1 MDSSNQMKVVGAV
14 QMAPV
19 FLDREATLAKVEGYV
34 DEAGANGCEL
44 VAFGETVV
52 PGYPFWLGRTDGAVF
67 NSDLQRDIHS
77 LYLREAVD
85 IEAGDLDGV
94 RDAARRNGVSVV
106 LGIAERPRD
115 RGGHSIYCSA
125 VTVNALGEIASV
137 HRKLT
142 PTYEERLS
150 WANGDGHG
158 LVTHQLGPFTFGT
171 LNCWENWMP
180 LSRTALYAQGE
191 DLHVALWPG
200 DVYDTTDIT
209 RFIALESRSYV
220 ISVSGVLHRDGIPDS
235 MPGAEI
241 MREASDEEISTG
253 GTCIAAPDGSWVVE
267 PIDTREGLTVATLDH
282 GQVRRER
289 QNFDPVGHYGR
300 PDVTRLVVDRRR
312 QTLAIFTDETP

>member
-1 MDSSNQMKVVGAV
+1 MAQVEQTQIVGVV

-19 FLDREATLAKVEGYV
+19 FLNRAATMAKVERYV
-34 DEAGANGCEL
+34 DEAGASGCKL
-44 VAFGETVV
+44 VVFGETIV
-52 PGYPFWLGRTDGAVF
+52 PGYPFWLGRTDGAAF
-67 NSDLQRDIHS
+67 NSDLQREIHS
-77 LYLREAVD
+77 LYLQEAVQ
-85 IEAGDLDGV
+85 IEAGHLDGV
-94 RDAARRNGVSVV
+94 REAARRNGISVV
-106 LGIAERPRD
+106 LGIAERPMD

-125 VTVNALGEIASV
+125 VTIDALGDIASV
-137 HRKLT
+137 HRKLI

-158 LVTHQLGPFTFGT
+158 LVTHQLPPFTFGT

-200 DVYDTTDIT
+200 DVSDTADIT

-220 ISVSGVLHRDGIPDS
+220 ISVSGLMRREDIPDT
-235 MPGAEI
+235 MPGADI
-241 MREASDEEISTG
+241 MRQASTEQISTG

-267 PIDTREGLTVATLDH
+267 PIDSREGLTTATLDH
-282 GQVRRER
+282 GDVRRER
-289 QNFDPVGHYGR
+289 QNFDPAGHYGR

-312 QTLAIFTDETP
+312 QMLATFTD

>member
-1 MDSSNQMKVVGAV
+1 MAARNQTTVVGAV

-19 FLDREATLAKVEGYV
+19 YLDRDATLAKVEAYV
-34 DEAGANGCEL
+34 REAGEKGCGL
-44 VAFGETVV
+44 VAFGETIA
-52 PGYPFWLGRTDGAVF
+52 PGYPFWLGRTDGAKF

-85 IEAGDLDGV
+85 IEAGHLDGV
-94 RDAARRNGVSVV
+94 RDAARRHGVSVV
-106 LGIAERPRD
+106 LGVAECPRD

-125 VTVNALGEIASV
+125 VTIDAVGDIASV

-158 LVTHQLGPFTFGT
+158 LVTHPLGPFTLGA

-200 DVYDTTDIT
+200 DVSDTAHIT
-209 RFIALESRSYV
+209 RFIALEARSYV
-220 ISVSGVLHRDGIPDS
+220 ISVSGVLRREHIPDE

-241 MREASDEEISTG
+241 MRAASDEQISTG

-267 PIDTREGLTVATLDH
+267 PITAHEGLTVAELDH
-282 GQVRRER
+282 GRVRRER
-289 QNFDPVGHYGR
+289 QNFDPAGHYGR

-312 QTLAIFTDETP
+312 QALAAFTD

>member
-1 MDSSNQMKVVGAV
+1 MSDSDQTTVVGAV

-19 FLDREATLAKVEGYV
+19 YLDRDATLAKVEGYV
-34 DEAGANGCEL
+34 DEAGAHGCEL

-52 PGYPFWLGRTDGAVF
+52 PGYPFWLARTDGAKF
-67 NSDLQRDIHS
+67 NSELQRDIHS

-85 IEAGDLDGV
+85 VEAGHLDGV
-94 RDAARRNGVSVV
+94 REAARRNDVSVV
-106 LGIAERPRD
+106 LGVAERPKD

-125 VTVNALGEIASV
+125 VTIDARGDVVSV

-158 LVTHQLGPFTFGT
+158 LVTHELGAFTFGT

-200 DVYDTTDIT
+200 DLSDTADIT

-220 ISVSGVLHRDGIPDS
+220 ISVSGVLRREDIPDG

-241 MREASDEEISTG
+241 MTKASAEQISTG
-253 GTCIAAPDGSWVVE
+253 GTCIAAPDGTWVVE
-267 PIDTREGLTVATLDH
+267 PVDSREGLVVATLAH
-282 GQVRRER
+282 GRVRRER
-289 QNFDPVGHYGR
+289 QNFDPAGHYGR
-300 PDVTRLVVDRRR
+300 PDVTRLDVDRRR
-312 QTLAIFTDETP
+312 QTLARFTD